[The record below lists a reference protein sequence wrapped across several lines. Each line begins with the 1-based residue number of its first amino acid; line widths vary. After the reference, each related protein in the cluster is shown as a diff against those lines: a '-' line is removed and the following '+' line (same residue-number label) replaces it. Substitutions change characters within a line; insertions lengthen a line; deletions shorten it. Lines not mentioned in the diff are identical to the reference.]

1 MNQTTPKFEMLLS
14 PRRLFFRVLV
24 AVFLAE
30 LVVHFFIFRVEKLVL
45 GGFPQEL
52 LDSATLS
59 LMLAPFLWWWIIRP
73 LGSAAMH
80 EKMLAA
86 KVINTSVDSIITI
99 DDRGRITAF
108 NPAAE
113 RLFGYAKQEVLGQN
127 VNLLMPPPE
136 REQHDAHLGR
146 YLRTGEKKVIG
157 LGRELVAQRKDGA
170 TFPIYLSLSEARDG
184 DRRIFTGI
192 VHDLTD
198 RKRTEK
204 EQARLTAILQATTD
218 LVATAD
224 LKGFVQ
230 YINQAGRKMLGL
242 GEDQD
247 VTNTRIAD
255 YHAEWAA
262 SIVTNVGIPA
272 AIERG
277 FWRGDTALLSPDGRE
292 IPVSQVI
299 IAHTAPDGTIEY
311 LSTIGRD
318 ITERSQAQDK
328 IRKLNKEL
336 EKQIMEVRRAE
347 ERYHSIFE
355 NAVEGIFQTT
365 ADGRFIAANPAMARL
380 LGYDSPGDLMASVTD
395 AKSDVYVDQGS
406 RAEFERQL
414 QESDRVSG
422 LELKYWRK
430 DGSLVVVSESAR
442 AVRDESGTL
451 LYYEGIAED
460 ITERK
465 RGEERLAAQYLVTR
479 ALADSVTLAE
489 ATPKILRAL
498 CETLGWVWGAL
509 WIVDREANVLRC
521 HEVCHDPSAEM
532 AQFETASR
540 ELTFAPGVG
549 LPGRVWA
556 DGKPAR
562 VADVAQDKNFL
573 RAAIAARENLHSAL
587 AIPIEV
593 GSKVLGV
600 MEFFR
605 RAIRE
610 PDPECLAVMATVSS
624 KIGQFIE
631 RKRAEEALRESE
643 ERYRDLVEN
652 AHDIIYSHDL
662 HGNYVSTNKA
672 GEQISGYTREEALKL
687 NFVDTVAPE
696 YLETARLM
704 LARKLAGATTTA
716 YELEVIAKDGHRIP
730 VEVNTR
736 LVLRDGVPV
745 GVQGIA
751 RDVTER
757 KRTEADLVRLA
768 AAVEQTADSVV
779 ITDPKGNIQ
788 YVNPAF
794 ERITGYAKEEALDQS
809 SRILRS
815 GKTDQAVYKELWETI
830 TRGEVWVGQLTN
842 RKKDG
847 TLFEERVTISP
858 VRDKT
863 DRIVNYIAVKQDI
876 SDLIKLEEQLRQSQK
891 MEAIG
896 QLAGGVA
903 HDFNNLLTAI
913 NGYSGLALQRIDDNH
928 PLKGYLE
935 EIKKAGDRAA
945 NLTRQ
950 LLAFGRKQIL
960 QPLPI
965 NLNDVVTDM
974 NKMLRRLI
982 GEDIELTAKLDPA
995 LKKIKADPGQI
1006 EQVLVNLIVNARDAM
1021 PQGGNLTIETVGVDL
1036 DQDYANRHVGVVPG
1050 SYVMLAVS
1058 DTGTGMDEDTQARI
1072 FDPFF
1077 TTKEKGKGTGL
1088 GLSTVYGIVKQSGG
1102 NIWVYSELGHGTTF
1116 KVYLP
1121 ELAAGSQK
1129 TEAVAVESPIPGG
1142 SETILLVEDEDVV
1155 RGLAR
1160 KILEHAGYNVL
1171 EASRGEEAIRLCL
1184 ERAEPIDLLLTDVV
1198 MPETSGKEV
1207 ADRLTKLFP
1216 GLRVLFMSGYTD
1228 EAIVHHGVL
1237 DSNVEFIQKPFTP
1250 GALVRKVRAVLDSEL
1265 VIGDSVSLLPKG
1277 EGEIEVEHE
1286 HHDA

>member
-45 GGFPQEL
+45 NGFPQEL

-59 LMLAPFLWWWIIRP
+59 LMLAPFLWWWLIRP
-73 LGSAAMH
+73 LGIAAMH

-108 NPAAE
+108 NRAAE

-170 TFPIYLSLSEARDG
+170 TFPIYLSLSEAREG
-184 DRRIFTGI
+184 DRPIFTGI
-192 VHDLTD
+192 VRDLTD
-198 RKRTEK
+198 RKQIEK
-204 EQARLTAILQATTD
+204 EQARLTAILKATTD
-218 LVATAD
+218 MVATAD

-230 YINQAGRKMLGL
+230 YINHAGRKMLGL

-247 VTNTRIAD
+247 VTSTRIVD

-272 AIERG
+272 AIENG
-277 FWRGDTALLSPDGRE
+277 FWSGETALLSRDGRE
-292 IPVSQVI
+292 IPLSQVI

-318 ITERSQAQDK
+318 ITERSRAQDE

-336 EKQIMEVRRAE
+336 EKQIIEVRRAE

-395 AKSDVYVDQGS
+395 AQRDVYVDPDS
-406 RAEFERQL
+406 RAEFERRL
-414 QESDRVSG
+414 QRSDRVSG
-422 LELKYWRK
+422 LELKYRRK

-465 RGEERLAAQYLVTR
+465 R
-479 ALADSVTLAE
+479 AE
-489 ATPKILRAL
+489 AKILSEQL
-498 CETLGWVWGAL
+498 FSES
-509 WIVDREANVLRC
+509 IVN
-521 HEVCHDPSAEM
+521 S
-532 AQFETASR
+532 
-540 ELTFAPGVG
+540 
-549 LPGRVWA
+549 LPGIFYLF
-556 DGKPAR
+556 DQTGKFLR
-562 VADVAQDKNFL
+562 WNKNF
-573 RAAIAARENLHSAL
+573 
-587 AIPIEV
+587 
-593 GSKVLGV
+593 
-600 MEFFR
+600 
-605 RAIRE
+605 
-610 PDPECLAVMATVSS
+610 
-624 KIGQFIE
+624 
-631 RKRAEEALRESE
+631 
-643 ERYRDLVEN
+643 
-652 AHDIIYSHDL
+652 
-662 HGNYVSTNKA
+662 
-672 GEQISGYTREEALKL
+672 EQ
-687 NFVDTVAPE
+687 
-696 YLETARLM
+696 
-704 LARKLAGATTTA
+704 
-716 YELEVIAKDGHRIP
+716 
-730 VEVNTR
+730 
-736 LVLRDGVPV
+736 
-745 GVQGIA
+745 
-751 RDVTER
+751 
-757 KRTEADLVRLA
+757 
-768 AAVEQTADSVV
+768 
-779 ITDPKGNIQ
+779 
-788 YVNPAF
+788 
-794 ERITGYAKEEALDQS
+794 ITGYSPEEIGTLSPLDLFVGQE
-809 SRILRS
+809 
-815 GKTDQAVYKELWETI
+815 KELIAQRIQEAFAI
-830 TRGEVWVGQLTN
+830 GASDAEAHLISKSGQCTPYYFTGARIDSNGQPCLIGLGLDIAE
-842 RKKDG
+842 RK
-847 TLFEERVTISP
+847 L
-858 VRDKT
+858 
-863 DRIVNYIAVKQDI
+863 
-876 SDLIKLEEQLRQSQK
+876 LEDQLRQAQK

-913 NGYSGLALQRIDDNH
+913 NGYSGLALQKIDDDH
-928 PLKGYLE
+928 PLRGYLE
-935 EIKKAGDRAA
+935 EIKKAGDRAT

-965 NLNDVVTDM
+965 NLNDVVTDI

-982 GEDIELTAKLDPA
+982 GEDIVLTAKLEPTVP
-995 LKKIKADPGQI
+995 KIKADPGQV
-1006 EQVLVNLIVNARDAM
+1006 EQVLVNLVVNARDAM
-1021 PQGGNLTIETVGVDL
+1021 PHGGKLTIETSEVDL
-1036 DQDYANRHVGVVPG
+1036 DREYADRHVGVVPG

-1058 DTGTGMDEDTQARI
+1058 DTGTGMDEDTRARI

-1077 TTKEKGKGTGL
+1077 TTKEQGKGTGL

-1121 ELAAGSQK
+1121 VLAVDSQQ
-1129 TEAVAVESPIPGG
+1129 TEAAAVELPMPSG

-1160 KILEHAGYNVL
+1160 KILEHAGYHVL
-1171 EASRGEEAIRLCL
+1171 EASRGEEAVRLCL
-1184 ERAEPIDLLLTDVV
+1184 ERAGPIDLLLTDVV

-1207 ADRLTKLFP
+1207 ANRLTELLP

-1228 EAIVHHGVL
+1228 AAIVHHGVL
-1237 DSNVEFIQKPFTP
+1237 DSDVEFIQKPFSP
-1250 GALVRKVRAVLDSEL
+1250 AALCRRVREVLDSKRENS
-1265 VIGDSVSLLPKG
+1265 GK
-1277 EGEIEVEHE
+1277 
-1286 HHDA
+1286 